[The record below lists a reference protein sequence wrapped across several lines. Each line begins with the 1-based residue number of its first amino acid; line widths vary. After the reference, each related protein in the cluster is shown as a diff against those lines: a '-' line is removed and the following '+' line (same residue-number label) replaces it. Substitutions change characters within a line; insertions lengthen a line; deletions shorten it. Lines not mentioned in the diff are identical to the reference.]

1 MTNKT
6 ESFQKVIDKNFKRLD
21 LYTTALT
28 RVHGHN
34 HPEVFKVRELFE
46 TIKSKIISENINKP
60 DLDAEFSQLRQVT
73 QNYKVPTGVC
83 EAYEGVYNMFSEIDQ
98 AYQAR

>member
-1 MTNKT
+1 MTNNR
-6 ESFQKVIDKNFKRLD
+6 ESFQKVIDKNFKKVD

-28 RVHGHN
+28 RVHGHD

-46 TIKSKIISENINKP
+46 AIKSKIISESISKP
-60 DLDAEFSQLRQVT
+60 ELDAEFLQLRQVT

-83 EAYEGVYNMFSEIDQ
+83 EAYEGAYNMLSEIDQ
-98 AYQAR
+98 AYQIK

>member
-6 ESFQKVIDKNFKRLD
+6 ESFQKVIDKNFKKVD

-28 RVHGHN
+28 RVHGQS

-46 TIKSKIISENINKP
+46 AIKSKVISETINKP

-73 QNYKVPTGVC
+73 QNYKIPTDVC
-83 EAYEGVYNMFSEIDQ
+83 EAYEDAYNMLSEIDQ
-98 AYQAR
+98 AYQAK